1 MDLEET
7 NKKLERQVELLT
19 GLVELYEK
27 YRDLLKEC
35 EKYNKTT
42 VPYTPVPVEPCNPY
56 EPYFWPPR
64 RTTDEPIIW

>member
-19 GLVELYEK
+19 GLIELYEK
-27 YRDLLKEC
+27 YRDLLEEC
-35 EKYNKTT
+35 ERHNKKYPTYYKDTT
-42 VPYTPVPVEPCNPY
+42 DQN
-56 EPYFWPPR
+56 EPYFLPPR